1 MPYKY
6 ALKSASRPHLPLHPL
21 PPIWAFFWKLN
32 MTKKFQLARI
42 FCLCSLQKKSNLRCA
57 IPVCATSKISC
68 QKAKFITC
76 EVQTLNTADLDA
88 RLSFEILPL
97 LTLGMYV
104 KPLAHLRHLTRQA
117 DTHPNPHPLHA
128 TEQYLNKF

>member
-1 MPYKY
+1 MSKSKVYLLRSPDIKY
-6 ALKSASRPHLPLHPL
+6 G
-21 PPIWAFFWKLN
+21 
-32 MTKKFQLARI
+32 
-42 FCLCSLQKKSNLRCA
+42 NLD
-57 IPVCATSKISC
+57 T
-68 QKAKFITC
+68 
-76 EVQTLNTADLDA
+76 

-117 DTHPNPHPLHA
+117 ETHPNPHLPHA